1 MATLNKNLTIVSSDG
16 QDLIKHSSYLDLIRL
31 LDILYG
37 TTSLNLFRWKQNL
50 DGTYLFRLRTTD
62 NRIWNQTF
70 TLDNYENPTFT
81 VATGANWRANEI
93 NSEIHTMQNLIVAL
107 TKIYQITTFE
117 ITWTTTN

>member
-1 MATLNKNLTIVSSDG
+1 MATLNKNLTIVSGDG

-50 DGTYLFRLRTTD
+50 DGTYLFRLRTFD
-62 NRIWNQTF
+62 NRVWNQTF
-70 TLDNYENPTFT
+70 TLDNYENPVFT

>member
-50 DGTYLFRLRTTD
+50 DGTYLFRLRTFD
-62 NRIWNQTF
+62 NRVWNQTF
-70 TLDNYENPTFT
+70 TLDNYENPVFT

-93 NSEIHTMQNLIVAL
+93 NSEITIVL
-107 TKIYQITTFE
+107 TATRENIYKKLDEMRIIQ
-117 ITWTTTN
+117 

>member
-1 MATLNKNLTIVSSDG
+1 MATLNKNLTIVSGDG